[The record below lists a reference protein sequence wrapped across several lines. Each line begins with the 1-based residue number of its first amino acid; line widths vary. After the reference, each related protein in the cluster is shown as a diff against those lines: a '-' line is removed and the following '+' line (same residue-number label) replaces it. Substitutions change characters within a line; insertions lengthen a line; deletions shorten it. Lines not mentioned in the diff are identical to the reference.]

1 MPPDENTKIDCGIGV
16 IILGAIMR
24 QKGSRNTL
32 VEINYHVIGELARIA
47 GGTAKQYAH
56 RGENDTRNLENILRW
71 VNGRLAAKG
80 LSLIG
85 APTKN
90 VPDAEG
96 MT

>member
-1 MPPDENTKIDCGIGV
+1 
-16 IILGAIMR
+16 MR
-24 QKGSRNTL
+24 KKGSRNAL
-32 VEINYHVIGELARIA
+32 VKIDYDVIGELARIA